1 MLPSSSNRANTAA
14 MLKAYLGYL
23 LGDGQKL
30 LTQIGLAPLPSSI
43 DQQAV
48 AQLDKITS

>member
-1 MLPSSSNRANTAA
+1 

-30 LTQIGLAPLPSSI
+30 LSQIGLAPLPSSL

-48 AQLDKITS
+48 AQLSKITS